1 MTENNKLRPRK
12 QLEEALRRINDSLD
26 FKDAHLEL
34 SSDERNGSLV
44 TFLKEHF
51 YSDEV
56 LGKSLGAELDEE
68 VAALLTEIFRE
79 NLSVLLIS
87 DITGEIIATRS
98 MCLARKGE
106 KADWSKSKNRNWIII
121 MDFLG
126 HKYDEMDVFK
136 RYNADIVVA
145 FVALATHK
153 DHRAQG
159 IASKVMKA
167 TLLFCKELGLSP
179 VCIKGEGTSNY
190 SQKIYEKFG
199 FETIH
204 TLPYDDYKKDGEIV
218 FRNTGENKSTKC
230 YVKQL

>member
-1 MTENNKLRPRK
+1 MKKL
-12 QLEEALRRINDSLD
+12 L
-26 FKDAHLEL
+26 H
-34 SSDERNGSLV
+34 
-44 TFLKEHF
+44 
-51 YSDEV
+51 YSQEV
-56 LGKSLGAELDEE
+56 
-68 VAALLTEIFRE
+68 FRE
-79 NLSVLLIS
+79 NLSVLMIS

-126 HKYDEMDVFK
+126 HKYNEMDFFK

-153 DHRAQG
+153 DHIAQG

-179 VCIKGEGTSNY
+179 VCIKGEVTSKY

-204 TLPYDDYKKDGEIV
+204 TLLYDEYKVDGEIE
-218 FRNTGENKSTKC
+218 FKNTGENKSTKC